1 MNLNILY
8 ITIHR
13 PPLKIS
19 YVYMHANRLI
29 ISCWILE
36 NIYIIYVYN
45 RFHDIDCPKKYRMY
59 ICMQIDYFMLD
70 FKRYTME
77 TYLCY
82 VRGDANN
89 KNIFLLNI
97 LYNQNIFS
105 LKLKGIL
112 EIKFLNHVRCK

>member
-1 MNLNILY
+1 
-8 ITIHR
+8 
-13 PPLKIS
+13 
-19 YVYMHANRLI
+19 
-29 ISCWILE
+29 
-36 NIYIIYVYN
+36 
-45 RFHDIDCPKKYRMY
+45 MY